1 MRECARLGL
10 PGPDASHMRRGEVI
24 DNLTPGDFAALAR
37 RHRFQ
42 PFVTPGEWLARLEA
56 EAALK
61 RGGKNWIGF

>member
-1 MRECARLGL
+1 VRECARRRL
-10 PGPDASHMRRGEVI
+10 PGPDASHMGRGEVI

-42 PFVTPGEWLARLEA
+42 PLVTPGEWLARLEA

-61 RGGKNWIGF
+61 LGGKNRIGF